1 MVSILSDKRRITAIL
16 IAIIV
21 GLCMYC
27 AYLKQPSG
35 RSAEAIVCP
44 SQIAS
49 FDANT
54 FEEIESL
61 KEEGK
66 PMIIAFGADY
76 CPTCVNY
83 RPYVDALAAEYEKSI
98 IVKYIDT
105 EKNEPIRYEYNIE
118 LIPSTI
124 FYDGNGTVYIPSE
137 DVALTAFED
146 LVESREYISDKIEI
160 CTGDE
165 LALDANFEYG
175 VNTEGELVYC
185 KYAGLIEMTQL
196 RQIAEEL
203 LAVKPLRDA

>member
-1 MVSILSDKRRITAIL
+1 MNILNDKQRTIAIL
-16 IAIIV
+16 IAIIA

-27 AYLKQPSG
+27 AYLKQPSD
-35 RSAEAIVCP
+35 RPAETTACL
-44 SQIAS
+44 SQGAS

-61 KEEGK
+61 KEAGK

-83 RPYVDALAAEYEKSI
+83 RPYVDALAAEYEESI

-124 FYDGNGTVYIPSE
+124 FYDGYGAVYIPSE

-146 LVESREYISDKIEI
+146 LVESREYVSDKIEI
-160 CTGDE
+160 CTGDK
-165 LALDANFEYG
+165 LALDDNFEYG
-175 VNTEGELVYC
+175 VNAEGELVYC

-203 LAVKPLRDA
+203 LAMRPLRDA